1 MCECVYIWQLYV
13 AASKAWWELERDPR
27 RAARGRSSLSLSLC
41 RGAMQTQMQV
51 AAAADVW
58 SETVRCSSDD
68 ARAGDRCAAAE
79 RGSLD
84 VEYCDDETQSGVCA
98 GAGRAGNAINEW
110 PSVNTG
116 GRGGA
121 DRRHRLAGQ
130 GGWEKQLRCVN
141 VCVSV
146 CLCQGS
152 ESRRSGGREE
162 ADPPARDVYARPI
175 VNGATRA
182 RPASGSRHCHRA
194 PAAAKIK
201 RKSGSEP
208 IVRARLTPRGV
219 IGQKKQARRKRK
231 TQWPKQ
237 NRGIA
242 GVCSRWM
249 DGWPAINGPKWEKKT
264 LPGSSS
270 RTARNLSSRGI
281 AAAGGSALSAPR
293 ARARRRQRAWG
304 PKEALDYFSQGFRT
318 VQYCITAR
326 SLSCPPARVVAPSG
340 VVQAQAPLGGANGRP
355 PLG

>member
-1 MCECVYIWQLYV
+1 MVDLACASMMCECVYIWQLYV

-141 VCVSV
+141 VCVS
-146 CLCQGS
+146 LS
-152 ESRRSGGREE
+152 LSREREPPPWREGG
-162 ADPPARDVYARPI
+162 
-175 VNGATRA
+175 G
-182 RPASGSRHCHRA
+182 RPASQGCLRA
-194 PAAAKIK
+194 PD
-201 RKSGSEP
+201 
-208 IVRARLTPRGV
+208 
-219 IGQKKQARRKRK
+219 
-231 TQWPKQ
+231 
-237 NRGIA
+237 
-242 GVCSRWM
+242 C
-249 DGWPAINGPKWEKKT
+249 
-264 LPGSSS
+264 
-270 RTARNLSSRGI
+270 
-281 AAAGGSALSAPR
+281 
-293 ARARRRQRAWG
+293 
-304 PKEALDYFSQGFRT
+304 
-318 VQYCITAR
+318 
-326 SLSCPPARVVAPSG
+326 
-340 VVQAQAPLGGANGRP
+340 
-355 PLG
+355 

>member
-1 MCECVYIWQLYV
+1 
-13 AASKAWWELERDPR
+13 
-27 RAARGRSSLSLSLC
+27 
-41 RGAMQTQMQV
+41 MQTQMQV

-98 GAGRAGNAINEW
+98 GAGRVGNAINEW

-175 VNGATRA
+175 VDGATRA

-194 PAAAKIK
+194 PAAAKRK

-231 TQWPKQ
+231 TTV
-237 NRGIA
+237 A
-242 GVCSRWM
+242 
-249 DGWPAINGPKWEKKT
+249 
-264 LPGSSS
+264 
-270 RTARNLSSRGI
+270 
-281 AAAGGSALSAPR
+281 
-293 ARARRRQRAWG
+293 
-304 PKEALDYFSQGFRT
+304 EAK
-318 VQYCITAR
+318 
-326 SLSCPPARVVAPSG
+326 
-340 VVQAQAPLGGANGRP
+340 
-355 PLG
+355 